1 MAITGLV
8 KMPNILDRYNGPIE
22 FFSWGIVGGEYGK
35 EKIEIDRLEGEYFKI
50 NNNLELEP
58 SDKMISTMNTMI
70 SNSSGNLKEEDKENI
85 KKSMTDRLFTSKK
98 PNVSKERAI
107 MNEMVNVIKLCQ
119 EDLTAGM
126 KYATFLIYGAEGYVF
141 DYIYLLLKKRTYDVI
156 GKSYEEREMSEELE
170 EAQRIIDIKTIE
182 IVHSHLKSLSRRII
196 DNEIS
201 TKLLII
207 KEQLIEIEKIA
218 NSLDYIKSQANIAV
232 KLGCHEIDLQKIEDY
247 IDTSEVKGL
256 IKDGLDSL
264 IKNIQ
269 ERIDREKNKEY
280 SKIEDAINQLGVFKE
295 EGLSFDEL

>member
-1 MAITGLV
+1 MTTELV
-8 KMPNILDRYNGPIE
+8 KMPDISKAHIFPIE
-22 FFSWGIVGGEYGK
+22 IFSWGIVGGEYGK

-58 SDKMISTMNTMI
+58 SYKMISTMNQMI
-70 SNSSGNLKEEDKENI
+70 SNSSGSLKEEDEENI
-85 KKSMTDRLFTSKK
+85 RKAMTDKLFTSKK

-107 MNEMVNVIKLCQ
+107 MNEMVYVIKSCQ
-119 EDLTAGM
+119 ESLTALM
-126 KYATFLIYGAEGYVF
+126 EYSTFLIYGAEGYVF
-141 DYIYLLLKKRTYDVI
+141 DYIYLLLKKRTYDVV
-156 GKSYEEREMSEELE
+156 GKSYEEKEMNEELE

-182 IVHSHLKSLSRRII
+182 IIHSQLKSLSRRII

-201 TKLLII
+201 NKLLII
-207 KEQLIEIEKIA
+207 KEQLIKIEKID
-218 NSLDYIKSQANIAV
+218 NSLDYIKSQANIAA
-232 KLGCHEIDLQKIEDY
+232 KLGYYEIDLQKIEDY

-295 EGLSFDEL
+295 EDLSFDNI

>member
-8 KMPNILDRYNGPIE
+8 KMPNILDKYNGPIE

-70 SNSSGNLKEEDKENI
+70 SNSSGNLKEEDEENI
-85 KKSMTDRLFTSKK
+85 RKAMTDKLFTSKK

-107 MNEMVNVIKLCQ
+107 MNEMVDVIKLCQ

-201 TKLLII
+201 NKLLII

-218 NSLDYIKSQANIAV
+218 NSLDYIKSQANIAA

-295 EGLSFDEL
+295 EGLSFDSI

>member
-8 KMPNILDRYNGPIE
+8 KMPNILYGYDEPIE
-22 FFSWGIVGGEYGK
+22 FSWGIVGGEYGK

-58 SDKMISTMNTMI
+58 SDEMISKMNKMI

-85 KKSMTDRLFTSKK
+85 RKAMIDKLFTSKK

-107 MNEMVNVIKLCQ
+107 MNEMVYVIKSCQ
-119 EDLTAGM
+119 ESLTALM
-126 KYATFLIYGAEGYVF
+126 EYATFLIYGAEGYVF
-141 DYIYLLLKKRTYDVI
+141 DYIYLLLKKRTYDVV
-156 GKSYEEREMSEELE
+156 GKSYEEREMHEKLE

-182 IVHSHLKSLSRRII
+182 IIHSRLKRLSRRII

-201 TKLLII
+201 NKLLII

-218 NSLDYIKSQANIAV
+218 NSLDYIKSQANIAA
-232 KLGCHEIDLQKIEDY
+232 KLGYYEIDLQKIEDY
-247 IDTSEVKGL
+247 IDASEVKDL